1 LGSSATLATQ
11 LVDEDKVYKAMGFKE
26 AEATE
31 EVASTEEVPIPGMT
45 TEIHADMDEVAM
57 NVDDTLDEEQVY
69 EWDRVNPDMSVG
81 TSYPSIDE
89 FRMVTEL
96 TNYTKL
102 SKKIT
107 PPK

>member
-1 LGSSATLATQ
+1 
-11 LVDEDKVYKAMGFKE
+11 MGFKE

-31 EVASTEEVPIPGMT
+31 EVASTEEVPIPRMT
-45 TEIHADMDEVAM
+45 IEMQADMDEVAM
-57 NVDDTLDEEQVY
+57 NVDDTLDEEPMY
-69 EWDRVNPDMSVG
+69 ECDRDNPDMSVG

-89 FRMVTEL
+89 FRIVIEL
-96 TNYTKL
+96 TNYMKL